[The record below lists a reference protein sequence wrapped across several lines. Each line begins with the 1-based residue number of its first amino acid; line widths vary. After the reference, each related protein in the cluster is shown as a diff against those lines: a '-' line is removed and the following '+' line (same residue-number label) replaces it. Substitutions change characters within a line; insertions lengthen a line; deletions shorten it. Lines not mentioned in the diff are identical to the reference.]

1 MLYENAINVL
11 YIDLTTSK
19 IEIKRRTDLAGYLG
33 GVGVASKLL
42 YETMRSELPLLAPEQ
57 PIVMAIGAISGIYP
71 LITKT
76 VAMFI
81 SPLTGEMGES
91 YAGGRLALTL
101 SMAGYDAVVIHGKA
115 PRPSYIAINGENI
128 EIKDARPIW
137 GMDSD
142 AVGQFLRDHEQG
154 GGKRSILRIGPA
166 GEKLVKF
173 ASVCVDTYR
182 HFGRLGLG
190 AVMGSKHVKAIIV
203 TGNKTTKIND
213 FKNYFRV
220 YQTIFKSVTGTDLMA
235 KYHDLGT
242 AINVEPIN
250 ALGALPTNNLTAS
263 HFDDAGQIS
272 GEAFAK
278 NNLVRKMACT
288 GCPVGCIHIGQ
299 FRREFDKGY
308 EYEAVSVGYDYELI
322 YSLGSLLG
330 VSKTDEILHLIEAVE
345 KTGMDAISAGVAL
358 AWATESLM
366 KGIVTEAETLLPL
379 DFGDSENYY
388 KAIMYLANRENT
400 FYKVLG
406 EGTRFAGAT
415 FGGKE
420 FALQVAGNEIPGYHT
435 GYGNLV
441 GLTVGARH
449 SHLCNGGYAVDQSM
463 TTFDENKAVDTL
475 FNEELERCLVN
486 SLVIC
491 LFARKVYNRETVL
504 KALTAVGYTLTDSDL
519 TTIAKRIY
527 TTKLRIKEKL
537 GFDPR
542 QVKLPK
548 RFFEAP
554 SIHGTLDPSIAE
566 RMINR
571 YVEKCAL
578 LLAEAPSIPL
588 TPPAI

>member
-1 MLYENAINVL
+1 MLYENAIKVL
-11 YIDLTTSK
+11 YIDLATSR

-42 YETMRSELPLLAPEQ
+42 EETIRPELPPLAPEQ
-57 PIVMAIGAISGIYP
+57 PMVLAIGAISGIYP

-81 SPLTGEMGES
+81 SPLTGELGES

-115 PRPSYIAINGENI
+115 PRPSYIAIDGPNI
-128 EIKDARPIW
+128 EIKDARAIW

-142 AVGQFLRDHEQG
+142 VVGQFLRDQEKG
-154 GGKRSILRIGPA
+154 SGKRSILRIGPA
-166 GEKLVKF
+166 GEKQVKF

-203 TGNKTTKIND
+203 TGDKSTKVKDIND
-213 FKNYFRV
+213 YFRV
-220 YQTIFKSVTGTDLMA
+220 YQTIFKSVTETDLMA

-242 AINVEPIN
+242 TINVEPIN
-250 ALGALPTNNLTAS
+250 ALGALPTKNLMS
-263 HFDDAGQIS
+263 NRFDSADQIS

-299 FRREFDKGY
+299 FRREFDDGY
-308 EYEAVSVGYDYELI
+308 EYDTLSVAYDYELI
-322 YSLGSLLG
+322 YSLGTLLG
-330 VSKTDEILHLIEAVE
+330 ISTTDGILHLIEAVE
-345 KTGMDAISAGVAL
+345 KAGMDAISTGVAL
-358 AWATESLM
+358 AWATESFM

-379 DFGDSENYY
+379 AFGDSETYY
-388 KAIMYLANRENT
+388 RAIMYLGRRENA
-400 FYKVLG
+400 FYQVLG
-406 EGTRFAGAT
+406 EGTRLAGAT

-449 SHLCNGGYAVDQSM
+449 SHLCNAGYAVDQSIK
-463 TTFDENKAVDTL
+463 TFDENKAVDTL
-475 FNEELERCLVN
+475 FEEELERCLLN

-491 LFARKVYNRETVL
+491 LFARKVYNRETVV
-504 KALTAVGYTLTDSDL
+504 KALNAVGYTLTDDDL

-527 TTKLRIKEKL
+527 TTKLRLKGKL

-542 QVKLPK
+542 QVELPK
-548 RFFEAP
+548 RFFETP
-554 SIHGTLDPSIAE
+554 SMHGTLDQSVTE
-566 RMINR
+566 SMINR
-571 YVEKCAL
+571 YVEKCSI
-578 LLAEAPSIPL
+578 LLAEKV
-588 TPPAI
+588 

>member
-1 MLYENAINVL
+1 MLYENAIKVL
-11 YIDLTTSK
+11 YINLTTGK

-33 GVGVASKLL
+33 GVGIASKLL
-42 YETMRSELPLLAPEQ
+42 DETMHPELPPLAPEQ
-57 PIVMAIGAISGIYP
+57 PIVFAIGAISGIYP
-71 LITKT
+71 LMTKT

-81 SPLTGEMGES
+81 SPLTGELGES

-101 SMAGYDAVVIHGKA
+101 SMAGFDAVVIQGKA
-115 PRPSYIAINGENI
+115 LHPSNI
-128 EIKDARPIW
+128 SIDGGNVEIKDARAIW

-142 AVGQFLRDHEQG
+142 VVGQFIRDQEKG
-154 GGKRSILRIGPA
+154 SGKRSILRIGPA

-190 AVMGSKHVKAIIV
+190 AVMGSKQVKAILV
-203 TGNKTTKIND
+203 TGDKSTKIQD
-213 FKNYFRV
+213 FKDYFRV
-220 YQTIFKSVTGTDLMA
+220 YQSIFKSVTETELMS

-242 AINVEPIN
+242 SINVEPIN
-250 ALGALPTNNLTAS
+250 ALGALPTKNLTAN
-263 HFDDAGQIS
+263 HFADAEQIS

-299 FRREFDKGY
+299 FRREFDSGY
-308 EYEAVSVGYDYELI
+308 EYESVSVGYDYELI
-322 YSLGSLLG
+322 YSLGTLLG
-330 VSKTDEILHLIEAVE
+330 INSTDEILHLIEAVE
-345 KTGMDAISAGVAL
+345 KTGLDAISAGVAL
-358 AWATESLM
+358 AWATEGLM
-366 KGIVTEAETLLPL
+366 KGLVTEAETLLPL
-379 DFGDSENYY
+379 AFGDSKTYY
-388 KAIMYLANRENT
+388 QAIMYLGNRENA
-400 FYKVLG
+400 FYQVLG

-415 FGGKE
+415 YHGKD

-449 SHLCNGGYAVDQSM
+449 SHLCNGGYAIDQSI

-475 FNEELERCLVN
+475 FNEELERGLLN

-504 KALTAVGYTLTDSDL
+504 KALKAVGYSLTDADL
-519 TTIAKRIY
+519 TAIAKRIY
-527 TTKLRIKEKL
+527 KMKLRIKEKL

-542 QVKLPK
+542 NVELPK
-548 RFFEAP
+548 RFFETA
-554 SIHGTLDPSIAE
+554 SIHGKLDPTVAE
-566 RMINR
+566 RMIKG
-571 YVEKCAL
+571 YVEKCSL
-578 LLAEAPSIPL
+578 LLAEEI
-588 TPPAI
+588 

>member
-1 MLYENAINVL
+1 MLYENVIKVL
-11 YIDLTTSK
+11 YIDLATSK
-19 IEIKRRTDLAGYLG
+19 IEIKRRTDLTEYLG
-33 GVGVASKLL
+33 GVGIASKLL
-42 YETMRSELPLLAPEQ
+42 EETMLPELPPLAPEQ
-57 PIVMAIGAISGIYP
+57 PIVFAIGAISGIYP

-81 SPLTGEMGES
+81 SPLTGELGES

-101 SMAGYDAVVIHGKA
+101 SMAGYDAVVIYGRA
-115 PRPSYIAINGENI
+115 PRPSYIVIDGPKI
-128 EIKDARPIW
+128 EIKDARAIW

-142 AVGQFLRDHEQG
+142 VVGQFLRDQEEG
-154 GGKRSILRIGPA
+154 SGKRSILRIGPA

-190 AVMGSKHVKAIIV
+190 AVMGSKHLKAIIV
-203 TGNKTTKIND
+203 TGDKSTKIKD
-213 FKNYFRV
+213 FKDYFRV
-220 YQTIFKSVTGTDLMA
+220 YQTIFKSVTETNLLS

-242 AINVEPIN
+242 AINVEAIN
-250 ALGALPTNNLTAS
+250 ALGAMPTKNLTSNRFESA
-263 HFDDAGQIS
+263 DQIG

-278 NNLVRKMACT
+278 KNLVRKMACT

-299 FRREFDKGY
+299 FRREFDDGY
-308 EYEAVSVGYDYELI
+308 EYDTLSVGYDYELI
-322 YSLGSLLG
+322 YSLGTLLG
-330 VSKTDEILHLIEAVE
+330 IRTTDEILHLIEAVE

-358 AWATESLM
+358 AWATESFM

-379 DFGDSENYY
+379 AFGETETYY
-388 KAIMYLANRENT
+388 QALMYLGRRENA
-400 FYKVLG
+400 FYQVLG
-406 EGTRFAGAT
+406 EGTRVAGKT

-449 SHLCNGGYAVDQSM
+449 SHLCNGGYSVDQSIK
-463 TTFDENKAVDTL
+463 TFDENAAVDTL
-475 FNEELERCLVN
+475 FEEEQERCLLN

-491 LFARKVYNRETVL
+491 LFARKEYDRETVL
-504 KALTAVGYTLTDSDL
+504 KALNAAGYTLTDNDL
-519 TTIAKRIY
+519 TMIAKRILR
-527 TTKLRIKEKL
+527 TKLRIKEKL

-548 RFFEAP
+548 RFFETP
-554 SIHGTLDPSIAE
+554 SIRGTLDPSIAE

-571 YVEKCAL
+571 YVEKCSIL
-578 LLAEAPSIPL
+578 LLEKI
-588 TPPAI
+588 

>member
-1 MLYENAINVL
+1 MLYENAIKVL
-11 YIDLTTSK
+11 DINLTTGK
-19 IEIKRRTDLAGYLG
+19 IAIKWRKDLIGYLG

-42 YETMRSELPLLAPEQ
+42 EETMRPDLPPLAPEQ
-57 PIVMAIGAISGIYP
+57 PLILAIGALSGIYP

-76 VAMFI
+76 VGMFI
-81 SPLTGEMGES
+81 SPLTGELGES
-91 YAGGRLALTL
+91 YAGGRLALSL
-101 SMAGYDAVVIHGKA
+101 SMAGYDAVVIHGQA
-115 PRPSYIAINGENI
+115 PRPSYIAIDGGNI
-128 EIKDARPIW
+128 EIKDARAIW
-137 GMDSD
+137 GMNSD
-142 AVGQFLRDHEQG
+142 IVGQFLRDQEKG
-154 GGKRSILRIGPA
+154 SGKRSILRIGPA

-203 TGNKTTKIND
+203 TGDNSTKIKD
-213 FKNYFRV
+213 FKDYFRV
-220 YQTIFKSVTGTDLMA
+220 YQTIFKSVTETDLMA

-242 AINVEPIN
+242 SINVEGIN
-250 ALGALPTNNLTAS
+250 ALCALPTKNLTAS
-263 HFDDAGQIS
+263 QFDDAKQIS

-299 FRREFDKGY
+299 FRREFDDGY
-308 EYEAVSVGYDYELI
+308 EFDTVSVAYDYELI
-322 YSLGSLLG
+322 YSLGTLLG
-330 VSKTDEILHLIEAVE
+330 ISNTDEVLNLIEGVE
-345 KTGMDAISAGVAL
+345 KTGLDAISAGVAL
-358 AWATESLM
+358 AWATESFM
-366 KGIVTEAETLLPL
+366 KGIVTETETLVPL
-379 DFGDSENYY
+379 AFGDSKNYY
-388 KAIMYLANRENT
+388 QAIMYLAKRENS

-415 FGGKE
+415 YNGKE
-420 FALQVAGNEIPGYHT
+420 FALQIAGNEIPGYHT

-449 SHLCNGGYAVDQSM
+449 SHLCNAGYAVDQSIK
-463 TTFDENKAVDTL
+463 TFDENKAVNTL
-475 FNEELERCLVN
+475 FDEELERGLLN

-504 KALTAVGYTLTDSDL
+504 KALNAAGSTLTDDDL
-519 TTIAKRIY
+519 TTITKRIY

-548 RFFEAP
+548 RFFDTP
-554 SIHGTLDPSIAE
+554 SMQGMLDSSIAE

-571 YVEKCAL
+571 YVEKCSML
-578 LLAEAPSIPL
+578 LIEEL
-588 TPPAI
+588 

>member
-1 MLYENAINVL
+1 MLYENAIKVL
-11 YIDLTTSK
+11 YIDLATGK
-19 IEIKRRTDLAGYLG
+19 IEIRRRTDLAGYLG
-33 GVGVASKLL
+33 GVGIASKLL
-42 YETMRSELPLLAPEQ
+42 DESMHPELPPLAPEQ
-57 PIVMAIGAISGIYP
+57 PLVLAIGAIAGIYP

-81 SPLTGEMGES
+81 SPLTGELGES

-115 PRPSYIAINGENI
+115 PRPSYIAIDGDNI
-128 EIKDARPIW
+128 EIKDARAIW

-142 AVGQFLRDHEQG
+142 VVGQFLRDQEKG
-154 GGKRSILRIGPA
+154 SGKRSILRIGPA
-166 GEKLVKF
+166 GENLVKF

-190 AVMGSKHVKAIIV
+190 AVMGSKQVKAIII
-203 TGNKTTKIND
+203 TGDKATEIKD
-213 FKNYFRV
+213 FKEYFRV
-220 YQTIFKSVTGTDLMA
+220 YQTIFRSVTATDLMT

-242 AINVEPIN
+242 SINVEAIN
-250 ALGALPTNNLTAS
+250 ALGAFPTNNLTAN
-263 HFDDAGQIS
+263 HFDDADQIS

-299 FRREFDKGY
+299 FRREFDTGY
-308 EYEAVSVGYDYELI
+308 EYESVSVGYDYELI

-330 VSKTDEILHLIEAVE
+330 INKTDEILHLIEAVE

-366 KGIVTEAETLLPL
+366 KGLVTEAQTLLSL
-379 DFGDSENYY
+379 AFGDSEKYY
-388 KAIMYLANRENT
+388 QAIMYLANRENA
-400 FYKVLG
+400 FYQVLG
-406 EGTRFAGAT
+406 EGTRFAGAKYN
-415 FGGKE
+415 GKD

-449 SHLCNGGYAVDQSM
+449 SHLCNGGYAIDQSI
-463 TTFDENKAVDTL
+463 TAFDENKAVDTL

-504 KALTAVGYTLTDSDL
+504 KALNAVNYNLTDADL
-519 TTIAKRIY
+519 TAIAKRIY

-542 QVKLPK
+542 NVKLPK
-548 RFFEAP
+548 RFFETA
-554 SIHGTLDPSIAE
+554 SIHGKLDPSVTE
-566 RMINR
+566 RMIKL
-571 YVEKCAL
+571 YVEKCST
-578 LLAEAPSIPL
+578 LLAEEI
-588 TPPAI
+588 

>member
-1 MLYENAINVL
+1 MLYENAIKVV
-11 YIDLTTSK
+11 YIDLASGK
-19 IEIKRRTDLAGYLG
+19 IEIKRRTDLNGFLG

-42 YETMRSELPLLAPEQ
+42 EETMRPELPPLASEQ
-57 PIVMAIGAISGIYP
+57 PMILGIGAISGIYP

-91 YAGGRLALTL
+91 YAGGRLALAL

-115 PRPSYIAINGENI
+115 PRPSYIAIDGGNI
-128 EIKDARPIW
+128 EIKDARTIW

-142 AVGQFLRDHEQG
+142 VVGQFLRDHEEG
-154 GGKRSILRIGPA
+154 SGKRSILRIGPA

-190 AVMGSKHVKAIIV
+190 AVMGSKQIKAIIV
-203 TGNKTTKIND
+203 RGDKTTKIKD
-213 FKNYFRV
+213 VKDYFRV
-220 YQTIFKSVTGTDLMA
+220 YQTIFKAVTETDLMA

-242 AINVEPIN
+242 SINVEPIN
-250 ALGALPTNNLTAS
+250 ALGALPTKNLTANS
-263 HFDDAGQIS
+263 FNGAEQIS
-272 GEAFAK
+272 GEAFAE

-299 FRREFDKGY
+299 FRRKFDDGY

-330 VSKTDEILHLIEAVE
+330 INKTDKILHLIEAVE
-345 KTGMDAISAGVAL
+345 KTGMDAISTGVAL

-366 KGIVTEAETLLPL
+366 KGFVTEAETLLPL
-379 DFGDSENYY
+379 AFGDSETYFQ
-388 KAIMYLANRENT
+388 AIMYLANRENT
-400 FYKVLG
+400 FYHVLG

-415 FGGKE
+415 IGGKD

-435 GYGNLV
+435 GYSNLV

-449 SHLCNGGYAVDQSM
+449 SHLCNAGYAVDQSIK
-463 TTFDENKAVDTL
+463 TFDENKAVDTL
-475 FNEELERCLVN
+475 FHEEVERCLLN

-504 KALTAVGYTLTDSDL
+504 RALNAAGYTLTDDEL
-519 TTIAKRIY
+519 TAIAKRIY
-527 TTKLRIKEKL
+527 ATKLRIKEKL
-537 GFDPR
+537 EFDPR
-542 QVKLPK
+542 QVELPK
-548 RFFEAP
+548 RFFETS
-554 SIHGTLDPSIAE
+554 SIHGTLDSSVAE
-566 RMINR
+566 RMIKQ
-571 YVEKCAL
+571 YVEKCSIL
-578 LLAEAPSIPL
+578 LTETI
-588 TPPAI
+588 

>member
-1 MLYENAINVL
+1 MLYENAIKVL
-11 YIDLTTSK
+11 YIDLTTGR
-19 IEIKRRTDLAGYLG
+19 IEIKRRTDLTSYLG

-42 YETMRSELPLLAPEQ
+42 EETMLPELPPLSPEQ
-57 PIVMAIGAISGIYP
+57 PMVLAIGAISGIYP

-81 SPLTGEMGES
+81 SPLTGELGES
-91 YAGGRLALTL
+91 YAGGRLALSL
-101 SMAGYDAVVIHGKA
+101 SMAGYDAVVIHGQA
-115 PRPSYIAINGENI
+115 PRPSYIAIDGPKI
-128 EIKDARPIW
+128 EIKDARAIW

-142 AVGQFLRDHEQG
+142 VVGQFLRDQEKG
-154 GGKRSILRIGPA
+154 SGKRSILRIGPA

-190 AVMGSKHVKAIIV
+190 AVMGSKHLKAIII
-203 TGNKTTKIND
+203 TGDKSTKVKDIKD
-213 FKNYFRV
+213 YFRV
-220 YQTIFKSVTGTDLMA
+220 YQTIFKSVTETDMMA

-242 AINVEPIN
+242 SINVETIN
-250 ALGALPTNNLTAS
+250 ALGALPTKNLMS
-263 HFDDAGQIS
+263 NRFDSADQIS

-299 FRREFDKGY
+299 FRREFDDGY
-308 EYEAVSVGYDYELI
+308 EYDTLSVGYDYELI
-322 YSLGSLLG
+322 YSLGTLLG
-330 VSKTDEILHLIEAVE
+330 ISTTDEILHLIEAVE

-366 KGIVTEAETLLPL
+366 KGVVTEAETLLPL
-379 DFGDSENYY
+379 AFGDSETYY
-388 KAIMYLANRENT
+388 QAMMYLGRRKNA
-400 FYKVLG
+400 FYQVLG
-406 EGTRFAGAT
+406 EGTRLAGAT
-415 FGGKE
+415 YGGKE

-449 SHLCNGGYAVDQSM
+449 SHLCNAGYSVDQSIKP
-463 TTFDENKAVDTL
+463 FDENKAVDTL
-475 FNEELERCLVN
+475 FDEELERCLLN

-491 LFARKVYNRETVL
+491 LFARKVYNRENVV
-504 KALTAVGYTLTDSDL
+504 KALNAVGYALTDNDL
-519 TTIAKRIY
+519 STIAKRIY
-527 TTKLRIKEKL
+527 TTKLHIKEKL

-548 RFFEAP
+548 RFFETP
-554 SIHGTLDPSIAE
+554 SIHGKLDPAVTE
-566 RMINR
+566 RMIDR
-571 YVEKCAL
+571 YVEKCSL
-578 LLAEAPSIPL
+578 LLAENF
-588 TPPAI
+588 

>member
-1 MLYENAINVL
+1 MLYENVIKVL
-11 YIDLTTSK
+11 YIDLATGK
-19 IEIKRRTDLAGYLG
+19 IEIKRRTDLTEYLG

-42 YETMRSELPLLAPEQ
+42 EESMLPDLPPLAPEQ
-57 PIVMAIGAISGIYP
+57 PMILAIGAISGFYP

-81 SPLTGEMGES
+81 SPLTGELGES
-91 YAGGRLALTL
+91 YSGGRLALTL
-101 SMAGYDAVVIHGKA
+101 AMAGYDAVVIHGKA
-115 PRPSYIAINGENI
+115 PRPSYISIAGPNI
-128 EIKDARPIW
+128 ELKDARAIW

-142 AVGQFLRDHEQG
+142 VVGQFLRDQESG
-154 GGKRSILRIGPA
+154 SGKRSIMRIGPA
-166 GEKLVKF
+166 GEKQVKF

-190 AVMGSKHVKAIIV
+190 AVMGSKHLKAIIV
-203 TGNKTTKIND
+203 TGNKSTKVKD
-213 FKNYFRV
+213 LKDYFGV
-220 YQTIFKSVTGTDLMA
+220 YQSIFKSVTKTDLMA
-235 KYHDLGT
+235 KYHDMGT
-242 AINVEPIN
+242 TINVEPIN
-250 ALGALPTNNLTAS
+250 ALGALPTKNLTTN
-263 HFDDAGQIS
+263 HFESADQIS

-299 FRREFDKGY
+299 FRREFDDGY
-308 EYEAVSVGYDYELI
+308 EYDTLSVGYDYELV

-330 VSKTDEILHLIEAVE
+330 ISTTDEILHLIEAVE

-366 KGIVTEAETLLPL
+366 KGIITESETLLPL
-379 DFGDSENYY
+379 AFGDSETYY
-388 KAIMYLANRENT
+388 RAIMYLGRQENA

-406 EGTRFAGAT
+406 EGTRVAGET

-435 GYGNLV
+435 GPGNLV

-449 SHLCNGGYAVDQSM
+449 SHLCNAGYAVDQSM
-463 TTFDENKAVDTL
+463 NSFDENKAVDTL
-475 FNEELERCLVN
+475 FEEELERCLLN

-504 KALTAVGYTLTDSDL
+504 KALNAVGHILTDADL

-527 TTKLRIKEKL
+527 TTKLSIKEKL

-542 QVKLPK
+542 QVQLPK
-548 RFFEAP
+548 RFFETP
-554 SIHGTLDPSIAE
+554 SIKGTIDPSVTE

-571 YVEKCAL
+571 YVEKCSQ
-578 LLAEAPSIPL
+578 LLAGKGEM
-588 TPPAI
+588 

>member
-11 YIDLTTSK
+11 YIDLTTGK

-42 YETMRSELPLLAPEQ
+42 DETMRPELPPLAPEQ
-57 PIVMAIGAISGIYP
+57 PIILAIGAISGIYP

-81 SPLTGEMGES
+81 SPLTDELGES

-101 SMAGYDAVVIHGKA
+101 SMAGYDAIVIQGKA
-115 PRPSYIAINGENI
+115 SHPSYIAIDGGNI
-128 EIKDARPIW
+128 KIKDARPIW

-142 AVGQFLRDHEQG
+142 VVGQFIRDHEKG
-154 GGKRSILRIGPA
+154 SGKRSILRIGPA
-166 GEKLVKF
+166 GEKLIKF

-190 AVMGSKHVKAIIV
+190 AVMGSKQVKAIII
-203 TGNKTTKIND
+203 TGGKSTKIKD
-213 FKNYFRV
+213 VKDYFGV

-242 AINVEPIN
+242 SINIETIN
-250 ALGALPTNNLTAS
+250 ALGALPTKNLTVNR
-263 HFDDAGQIS
+263 FDGADQIS

-308 EYEAVSVGYDYELI
+308 EYESVSVGYDYELI

-330 VSKTDEILHLIEAVE
+330 ISKTDEILHLIEAVE
-345 KTGMDAISAGVAL
+345 KTGLDAISTGVAL

-366 KGIVTEAETLLPL
+366 NGIVTEAETLLPL
-379 DFGDSENYY
+379 AFGNSEKYY
-388 KAIMYLANRENT
+388 QAIMYLANRENN
-400 FYKVLG
+400 FYHVLG

-415 FGGKE
+415 FGGKH

-449 SHLCNGGYAVDQSM
+449 SHLCNGGYAVDQSI

-475 FNEELERCLVN
+475 FNEELERCLLN

-491 LFARKVYNRETVL
+491 LFARKEYNRETVL
-504 KALTAVGYTLTDSDL
+504 KALNAVGYTLSDTDL

-527 TTKLRIKEKL
+527 TTKLHIKEKL

-548 RFFEAP
+548 RFFETP
-554 SIHGTLDPSIAE
+554 CIHGTLDSSVAE

-571 YVEKCAL
+571 YVEKCSI
-578 LLAEAPSIPL
+578 LLAEKI
-588 TPPAI
+588 

>member
-1 MLYENAINVL
+1 MLYENAIKVL
-11 YIDLTTSK
+11 YIDLATSK
-19 IEIKRRTDLAGYLG
+19 IEIKRRTDLVGYLG

-42 YETMRSELPLLAPEQ
+42 EETMLPELSPLASEQ
-57 PIVMAIGAISGIYP
+57 PMILAIGAVSGIYP

-81 SPLTGEMGES
+81 SPLTGELGES
-91 YAGGRLALTL
+91 YAGGRLALSL
-101 SMAGYDAVVIHGKA
+101 SMAGYDAIVIQGKA
-115 PRPSYIAINGENI
+115 PRPSYIAIDGPNV
-128 EIKDARPIW
+128 EIKDARAIW

-142 AVGQFLRDHEQG
+142 VVGQFLREQEKG
-154 GGKRSILRIGPA
+154 SGKRSILRIGPA

-190 AVMGSKHVKAIIV
+190 AVMGSKHLKAMIV
-203 TGNKTTKIND
+203 TGDKSTKVSN
-213 FKNYFRV
+213 FKDYFRV
-220 YQTIFKSVTGTDLMA
+220 YQSIFKSVTETDMMA

-242 AINVEPIN
+242 SINVETIN
-250 ALGALPTNNLTAS
+250 ALGALPTKNLMSNRFESA
-263 HFDDAGQIS
+263 DQIG

-299 FRREFDKGY
+299 FRREFDDGY
-308 EYEAVSVGYDYELI
+308 EYDTLSVGYDYELI

-330 VSKTDEILHLIEAVE
+330 IGTTDEILHLIEATE

-366 KGIVTEAETLLPL
+366 KGVVTEADTLLPL
-379 DFGDSENYY
+379 AFGDSETYY
-388 KAIMYLANRENT
+388 QALMYLGRREND
-400 FYKVLG
+400 FYQVLG

-415 FGGKE
+415 YGGKE

-435 GYGNLV
+435 GQGNLV

-449 SHLCNGGYAVDQSM
+449 SHLCNAGYAVDQSIK
-463 TTFDENKAVDTL
+463 TFDENKAVDTL
-475 FNEELERCLVN
+475 FDEELERCLLN

-491 LFARKVYNRETVL
+491 LFARKVYNRETVG
-504 KALTAVGYTLTDSDL
+504 KALNAAGYALTDIDL

-548 RFFEAP
+548 RFFETP
-554 SIHGTLDPSIAE
+554 SIHGPLDPAVTE
-566 RMINR
+566 RMIDR
-571 YVEKCAL
+571 YVEKCSV
-578 LLAEAPSIPL
+578 LLAEKN
-588 TPPAI
+588 

>member
-1 MLYENAINVL
+1 MLYENALKIL
-11 YIDLTTSK
+11 YLDLATSK

-33 GVGVASKLL
+33 GVGIASKLL
-42 YETMRSELPLLAPEQ
+42 EETMLPELSPLAPEQ
-57 PIVMAIGAISGIYP
+57 PMILAIGALSGIYP

-81 SPLTGEMGES
+81 SPLTGELGES
-91 YAGGRLALTL
+91 YVGGRLALAL
-101 SMAGYDAVVIHGKA
+101 AMAGYDAVVIRGQA
-115 PRPSYIAINGENI
+115 PRPSYIVIDGPNI
-128 EIKDARPIW
+128 ELKDARAIW

-142 AVGQFLRDHEQG
+142 VVGQFLRDQESG
-154 GGKRSILRIGPA
+154 SGKRSILRIGPA
-166 GEKLVKF
+166 GEKQVKF

-190 AVMGSKHVKAIIV
+190 AVMGSKHLKAIVV
-203 TGNKTTKIND
+203 TGNKSTNIKNLKEY
-213 FKNYFRV
+213 FKV
-220 YQTIFKSVTGTDLMA
+220 YQTIFKSVTETDLMA

-250 ALGALPTNNLTAS
+250 ALGALPTKNLTSNRFAS
-263 HFDDAGQIS
+263 ADQIS

-299 FRREFDKGY
+299 FRREFDDGY
-308 EYEAVSVGYDYELI
+308 EYDTLSVGYDYELV

-330 VSKTDEILHLIEAVE
+330 ISTTDEILHLIEATE
-345 KTGMDAISAGVAL
+345 KTGMDAISTGVAL
-358 AWATESLM
+358 AWATESLL

-379 DFGDSENYY
+379 AFGNSEAYY
-388 KAIMYLANRENT
+388 QAILYLGRRENP
-400 FYKVLG
+400 FYQVLG
-406 EGTRFAGAT
+406 EGTRIAGET
-415 FGGKE
+415 FGGQE
-420 FALQVAGNEIPGYHT
+420 FALQIAGNEIPGYHT
-435 GYGNLV
+435 GQGNLV

-449 SHLCNGGYAVDQSM
+449 SHLCNAGYAVDQSM
-463 TTFDENKAVDTL
+463 KSFDENKAVDTL
-475 FNEELERCLVN
+475 FDEELERCLLN

-504 KALTAVGYTLTDSDL
+504 KALIAVGYTLTDDDL

-527 TTKLRIKEKL
+527 TTKLRLKEEL

-548 RFFEAP
+548 RFFETP
-554 SIHGTLDPSIAE
+554 SLQGILDPSVTE

-571 YVEKCAL
+571 YVEKCSL
-578 LLAEAPSIPL
+578 LLDEKVE
-588 TPPAI
+588 

>member
-1 MLYENAINVL
+1 MLYENALKIL
-11 YIDLTTSK
+11 YLDLATSK

-33 GVGVASKLL
+33 GVGIASKLL
-42 YETMRSELPLLAPEQ
+42 EETMLPELSPLAPEQ
-57 PIVMAIGAISGIYP
+57 PMILAIGALSGIYP

-76 VAMFI
+76 VAIFI
-81 SPLTGEMGES
+81 SPLTGELGES
-91 YAGGRLALTL
+91 YVGGRLALAL
-101 SMAGYDAVVIHGKA
+101 AMAGYDAVVIRGQA
-115 PRPSYIAINGENI
+115 PRPSYIVIDGPNI
-128 EIKDARPIW
+128 ELKDARAIW

-142 AVGQFLRDHEQG
+142 VVGQFLRDQESG
-154 GGKRSILRIGPA
+154 SGKRSILRIGPA
-166 GEKLVKF
+166 GEKQVKF

-190 AVMGSKHVKAIIV
+190 AVMGSKHLKAIVV
-203 TGNKTTKIND
+203 TGNKSTNIKNLKEY
-213 FKNYFRV
+213 FKV
-220 YQTIFKSVTGTDLMA
+220 YQTIFKSVTETDLMA

-250 ALGALPTNNLTAS
+250 ALGALPTKNLTSNRFAS
-263 HFDDAGQIS
+263 ADQIS

-299 FRREFDKGY
+299 FRREFDDGY
-308 EYEAVSVGYDYELI
+308 EYDTLSVGYDYELV

-330 VSKTDEILHLIEAVE
+330 ISTTDEILHLIEATE
-345 KTGMDAISAGVAL
+345 KTGMDAISTGVAL
-358 AWATESLM
+358 AWATESLL

-379 DFGDSENYY
+379 AFGNSEAYY
-388 KAIMYLANRENT
+388 QAILYLGRRENP
-400 FYKVLG
+400 FYQVLG
-406 EGTRFAGAT
+406 EGTRIAGET
-415 FGGKE
+415 FGGQE
-420 FALQVAGNEIPGYHT
+420 FALQIAGNEIPGYHT
-435 GYGNLV
+435 GQGNLV

-449 SHLCNGGYAVDQSM
+449 SHLCNAGYAVDQSM
-463 TTFDENKAVDTL
+463 KSFDENKAVDTL
-475 FNEELERCLVN
+475 FDEELERCLLN

-504 KALTAVGYTLTDSDL
+504 KALIAVGYTLTDDDL

-527 TTKLRIKEKL
+527 TTKLRLKEEL

-548 RFFEAP
+548 RFFETP
-554 SIHGTLDPSIAE
+554 SLQGILDPSVTE

-571 YVEKCAL
+571 YVEKCSL
-578 LLAEAPSIPL
+578 LLDEKVE
-588 TPPAI
+588 

>member
-1 MLYENAINVL
+1 MLYENAIKVL
-11 YIDLTTSK
+11 YINLATGK

-33 GVGVASKLL
+33 GVGIASKLL
-42 YETMRSELPLLAPEQ
+42 DETMHPELPPLAPEQ
-57 PIVMAIGAISGIYP
+57 PIVLAIGAISGIYP

-115 PRPSYIAINGENI
+115 PRPSYIAIDGGNI
-128 EIKDARPIW
+128 EIKDARAIW

-142 AVGQFLRDHEQG
+142 VVGQFIRDHEKG
-154 GGKRSILRIGPA
+154 SGKRSILRIGPA
-166 GEKLVKF
+166 GENLVKF

-190 AVMGSKHVKAIIV
+190 AVMGSKQVKAIIV
-203 TGNKTTKIND
+203 TGDKATKIKD
-213 FKNYFRV
+213 FKDYFRI
-220 YQTIFKSVTGTDLMA
+220 YQTIFKSVTGTDLMS

-242 AINVEPIN
+242 SINVEAIN
-250 ALGALPTNNLTAS
+250 ALGALPTRNLTEN
-263 HFDDAGQIS
+263 HFDDADQIS

-299 FRREFDKGY
+299 FRREFDDGY
-308 EYEAVSVGYDYELI
+308 EYESVSVGYDYELI
-322 YSLGSLLG
+322 YSLGTLLG
-330 VSKTDEILHLIEAVE
+330 INKTDEILHLIEAVE
-345 KTGMDAISAGVAL
+345 KTGMDAISTGVAL

-366 KGIVTEAETLLPL
+366 KGLVTEAETLLPL
-379 DFGDSENYY
+379 AFGDSEKYY
-388 KAIMYLANRENT
+388 QAIMYLGKRENT
-400 FYKVLG
+400 FYEVLG
-406 EGTRFAGAT
+406 EGTRFAGAKYN
-415 FGGKE
+415 GKD

-449 SHLCNGGYAVDQSM
+449 SHLCNGGYAVDQSIK
-463 TTFDENKAVDTL
+463 TFDENKAVDTL
-475 FNEELERCLVN
+475 FNEEIERCLVN
-486 SLVIC
+486 SLIIC

-504 KALTAVGYTLTDSDL
+504 KALNAVGYSLTDADL

-537 GFDPR
+537 KFDPR
-542 QVKLPK
+542 NVELPK
-548 RFFEAP
+548 RFFETA
-554 SIHGTLDPSIAE
+554 SIHGKLDPSVAE
-566 RMINR
+566 RMIKR
-571 YVEKCAL
+571 YVEKCSML
-578 LLAEAPSIPL
+578 LVEDI
-588 TPPAI
+588 

>member
-1 MLYENAINVL
+1 MLYENAIKVL
-11 YIDLTTSK
+11 YIDLTTGK

-33 GVGVASKLL
+33 GVGIASKLL
-42 YETMRSELPLLAPEQ
+42 EETMRPELPPLAAEQ
-57 PIVMAIGAISGIYP
+57 PMVLAIGAISGIYP

-76 VAMFI
+76 VAMFV

-91 YAGGRLALTL
+91 YAGGRLALIL
-101 SMAGYDAVVIHGKA
+101 SMAGYDAVVIQGKSL
-115 PRPSYIAINGENI
+115 RPSYIAIDGGNI

-142 AVGQFLRDHEQG
+142 VVGQFLRDHEKG
-154 GGKRSILRIGPA
+154 SGKRSILRIGPA

-190 AVMGSKHVKAIIV
+190 AVMGSKHLKAIIV
-203 TGNKTTKIND
+203 TGNKATKIKD
-213 FKNYFRV
+213 FKDYFRV
-220 YQTIFKSVTGTDLMA
+220 YQTIFKTVTGTDLMA

-242 AINVEPIN
+242 SINVEPIN
-250 ALGALPTNNLTAS
+250 ALGALPTRNLTANR
-263 HFDDAGQIS
+263 FDGADQIS

-358 AWATESLM
+358 AWATESFM

-379 DFGDSENYY
+379 VFGDSKNYY
-388 KAIMYLANRENT
+388 QALMYLANRKNA
-400 FYKVLG
+400 FYQGLG
-406 EGTRFAGAT
+406 EGTQFAGAT
-415 FGGKE
+415 FGGKD

-449 SHLCNGGYAVDQSM
+449 SHLCNAGYAVDQSI
-463 TTFDENKAVDTL
+463 TNFDENKAIDTL
-475 FNEELERCLVN
+475 FNEELERCVLN

-504 KALTAVGYTLTDSDL
+504 KALNAVDYTLTDDDL

-527 TTKLRIKEKL
+527 TTRLRIKEKL

-542 QVKLPK
+542 QVELPK

-554 SIHGTLDPSIAE
+554 SMRGTLDSSVAA

-571 YVEKCAL
+571 YVEKCSI
-578 LLAEAPSIPL
+578 LLAEKI
-588 TPPAI
+588 